1 MLVKINRSWL
11 RAIVM
16 LTAMLGISSGAW
28 GATTYYLLWGDNNN
42 NPTSFVSK
50 GSQSGTSTWTWNL
63 SESLASGRNY
73 YFVVSTSST
82 YTGIISGS
90 GSSSSDIVDGS
101 GITSSRDRQD
111 YWVSSTQYFFYR
123 IALSSARTSLTI
135 SYSSSTGK
143 YTISGAATTYDVAT
157 NATGCTVSHTSYS
170 SVTAGSSVTFTVTP
184 TSGYTY
190 VNATY
195 SGGTSG
201 SISKS
206 DNTFTF
212 TPTGS
217 GTFNVTYAL
226 QYTVTPSISGGTVS
240 PSTPQTVASGSTVS
254 FTVTPESGYTYSSA
268 TYSGEKTSLTHDGNV
283 ITLAPTSSGTLSIA
297 YVGQSAPQVRI
308 GEKPRFDAECGL
320 TVGAYVAQRGCNNIT
335 NFTLYYSNIASF
347 RTDASYKT
355 GSKEVAVSAPYPGI
369 NSNTNITLTATE
381 VEEVVSPGQTLYLR
395 VKGTNTNGTA
405 LSDVVPVK
413 YECNRFVKRDLDV
426 DFRAC
431 PGEHQFAWGDM
442 FLSPEPTTWSA
453 KLTEKGGSTVSP
465 ATDATADFSLVN
477 GQMIW
482 NTAKKDQTSYV
493 YEFTAK
499 KAGYSDGTATLTI
512 TYSVPPAS
520 TGSFSSLSASPDEDV
535 TPYTPVALS
544 AEGTKGNI
552 DTIEWTSV
560 PASATFSDIS
570 TDLSGDDID
579 ATATFRVNKVSSEMD
594 YTVTVTGYNNT
605 NCSSVS
611 ESVTI
616 KVIPDEAEKCD

>member
-1 MLVKINRSWL
+1 MKRMLVKINRSWL

-73 YFVVSTSST
+73 YFAVSTSST

-101 GITSSRDRQD
+101 GITSSRDRQV

-157 NATGCTVSHTSYS
+157 NPTGCTVSPESYS
-170 SVTAGSSVTFTVTP
+170 SVTAGNSVSFTVTP

-195 SGGTSG
+195 SGGTS
-201 SISKS
+201 SDITKT
-206 DNTFTF
+206 DNTFSF
-212 TPTGS
+212 IPTGS

-268 TYSGEKTSLTHDGNV
+268 TYSGSKTSLTHDGNV
-283 ITLAPTSSGTLSIA
+283 ITLAPTSDGMLSIV

-320 TVGAYVAQRGCNNIT
+320 TVGAYVAQTGCDDIES
-335 NFTLYYSNIASF
+335 FTLYYSNIASF

-355 GSKEVAVSAPYPGI
+355 GSKEVVPESVPGI
-369 NSNTNITLTATE
+369 NSNTDITLTATE
-381 VEEVVSPGQTLYLR
+381 VEEVVSPGEILYLR
-395 VKGTNTNGTA
+395 VKGVNARGSA

-431 PGEHQFAWGDM
+431 PGEHQFAWSDM
-442 FLSPEPTTWSA
+442 FLSPEPATWSCT
-453 KLTEKGGSTVSP
+453 LGG
-465 ATDATADFSLVN
+465 ADATSDFTLVN

-482 NTAKKDQTSYV
+482 DTTGKTETSYTYVFTAKKD
-493 YEFTAK
+493 
-499 KAGYSDGTATLTI
+499 GYADGTATLNI
-512 TYSVPPAS
+512 TYDVPGSLS
-520 TGSFSSLSASPDEDV
+520 TGSITSLTAGADEA
-535 TPYTPVALS
+535 TPYENVSLTA
-544 AEGTKGNI
+544 AGTTGDI
-552 DTIEWTSV
+552 TQIEWTTS
-560 PASATFSDIS
+560 PATASIIS
-570 TDLSGDDID
+570 PSGNTLP
-579 ATATFRVNKVSSEMD
+579 ATATFKADKVSSTMT
-594 YTVTVTGYNNT
+594 YTVKVTGYRAG
-605 NCSSVS
+605 VS
-611 ESVTI
+611 EDCASASATTTI
-616 KVIPDEAEKCD
+616 TVKPDKTEDCD

>member
-11 RAIVM
+11 RAAAV
-16 LTAMLGISSGAW
+16 LVAMLGISSAAW
-28 GATTYYLLWGDNNN
+28 ADSFMYAEENDDYTGWTNYQTASCSGGTCTATITVTPNRTIYVGYA
-42 NPTSFVSK
+42 T
-50 GSQSGTSTWTWNL
+50 GT
-63 SESLASGRNY
+63 
-73 YFVVSTSST
+73 TSST
-82 YTGIISGS
+82 LYKGSISLSQTGLYWIQDQEKKGYHFAKFSTS
-90 GSSSSDIVDGS
+90 ATS
-101 GITSSRDRQD
+101 IT
-111 YWVSSTQYFFYR
+111 VSYNTSTH
-123 IALSSARTSLTI
+123 A
-135 SYSSSTGK
+135 
-143 YTISGAATTYDVAT
+143 YTIAAGAPPTYDVAT
-157 NATGCTVSHTSYS
+157 NATGCTVYPTSYS

-268 TYSGEKTSLTHDGNV
+268 TYSGTKTSLTRDGNV
-283 ITLAPTSSGTLSIA
+283 ITLAPTSSGTLSIV

-347 RTDASYKT
+347 RSDADYKT
-355 GSKEVAVSAPYPGI
+355 GSKEVAVSNPAI
-369 NSNTNITLTATE
+369 NTNTNITLSATE
-381 VEEVVSPGQTLYLR
+381 VEEVVSPGEILYLR
-395 VKGTNTNGTA
+395 VKGTNAQGSA

-431 PGEHQFAWGDM
+431 PGEHQFAWSDM
-442 FLSPEPTTWSA
+442 FLSPEPTTWSV
-453 KLTEKGGSTVSP
+453 TKGGN
-465 ATDATADFSLVN
+465 DAKADFTLVN

-482 NTAKKDQTSYV
+482 NTTGKTETSYTYV
-493 YEFTAK
+493 FTAK
-499 KAGYSDGTATLTI
+499 KDGYADGTATLNI
-512 TYSVPPAS
+512 TYDVPGSLS
-520 TGSFSSLSASPDEDV
+520 TGSITSLTAGADEA
-535 TPYTPVALS
+535 TPYENVSLTA
-544 AEGTKGNI
+544 AGTTGDI
-552 DTIEWTSV
+552 TQIEWTTS
-560 PASATFSDIS
+560 PATASIIDA
-570 TDLSGDDID
+570 SGNTLP
-579 ATATFRVNKVSSEMD
+579 ATATFKADKVSSTMT
-594 YTVTVTGYNNT
+594 YTVKVTGYRAG
-605 NCSSVS
+605 VS
-611 ESVTI
+611 EDCASASATTTI
-616 KVIPDEAEKCD
+616 TVKPDKTEDCD

>member
-1 MLVKINRSWL
+1 MKRMLVKINRSWL
-11 RAIVM
+11 RAAAV
-16 LTAMLGISSGAW
+16 LVAMLGISSAAW
-28 GATTYYLLWGDNNN
+28 ADSFMYAEESDDYTGWTNYQTASCSGGTCTATITITPNRTIYVGYA
-42 NPTSFVSK
+42 T
-50 GSQSGTSTWTWNL
+50 GT
-63 SESLASGRNY
+63 
-73 YFVVSTSST
+73 TSST
-82 YTGIISGS
+82 LYKGSISLSQTGLYWIQDQEKNGYHFAKFSTS
-90 GSSSSDIVDGS
+90 ATS
-101 GITSSRDRQD
+101 IT
-111 YWVSSTQYFFYR
+111 VSYNTSTH
-123 IALSSARTSLTI
+123 A
-135 SYSSSTGK
+135 
-143 YTISGAATTYDVAT
+143 YTIAAGAPPTYDVAT
-157 NATGCTVSHTSYS
+157 SATGCTVRPTSYS
-170 SVTAGSSVTFTVTP
+170 SVTAGNSVSFTVTP

-226 QYTVTPSISGGTVS
+226 QYTVTPSISGGMVS

-308 GEKPRFDAECGL
+308 GEKPRFGEECGL
-320 TVGAYVAQRGCNNIT
+320 TVGAYVAQTGCKDIES
-335 NFTLYYSNIASF
+335 FTLYYSNIASF

-355 GSKEVAVSAPYPGI
+355 GSKEVPVSAPDI
-369 NSNTNITLTATE
+369 NRNTNITLTATE
-381 VEEVVSPGQTLYLR
+381 VEEVVSPGEILYLR
-395 VKGTNTNGTA
+395 VKGVNARGSA

-413 YECNRFVKRDLDV
+413 YECNRFVKRDLEV

>member
-11 RAIVM
+11 RAAAV
-16 LTAMLGISSGAW
+16 LVAMLGISSAAW
-28 GATTYYLLWGDNNN
+28 ADSFMYAEENDDYTGWTNYQTASCSGGTCTATITVTPNRTIYVGYA
-42 NPTSFVSK
+42 T
-50 GSQSGTSTWTWNL
+50 GT
-63 SESLASGRNY
+63 
-73 YFVVSTSST
+73 TSST
-82 YTGIISGS
+82 LYKGSISLSQTGLYWIQDQEKNGYHFAKFSTS
-90 GSSSSDIVDGS
+90 ATS
-101 GITSSRDRQD
+101 IT
-111 YWVSSTQYFFYR
+111 VSYNTSTH
-123 IALSSARTSLTI
+123 A
-135 SYSSSTGK
+135 
-143 YTISGAATTYDVAT
+143 YTIAAGAPPTYDVAT
-157 NATGCTVSHTSYS
+157 NATGCTVSPTSYS

-240 PSTPQTVASGSTVS
+240 PSTPQTVASGSSVS

-268 TYSGEKTSLTHDGNV
+268 TYSGTKTSLTHDGNV
-283 ITLAPTSSGTLSIA
+283 ITLAPTSSGTLSIV

-347 RTDASYKT
+347 RSDADYKT
-355 GSKEVAVSAPYPGI
+355 GSKEVAVSNPAI
-369 NSNTNITLTATE
+369 NTNTNITLSATE
-381 VEEVVSPGQTLYLR
+381 VEEVVSPGEILYLR
-395 VKGTNTNGTA
+395 VKGTNAQGSA

-431 PGEHQFAWGDM
+431 PGEHQFAWSDM
-442 FLSPEPTTWSA
+442 FLSPEPTTWSV
-453 KLTEKGGSTVSP
+453 TKGGN
-465 ATDATADFSLVN
+465 DAKADFTLVN

-482 NTAKKDQTSYV
+482 NTTGKTETSYTYV
-493 YEFTAK
+493 FTAK
-499 KAGYSDGTATLTI
+499 KDGYADGTATLNI
-512 TYSVPPAS
+512 TYDVPGSLS
-520 TGSFSSLSASPDEDV
+520 TGSITSLTAGADEA
-535 TPYTPVALS
+535 TPYENVSLTA
-544 AEGTKGNI
+544 AGTTGDI
-552 DTIEWTSV
+552 TQIEWTTS
-560 PASATFSDIS
+560 PATASIIDA
-570 TDLSGDDID
+570 SGNTLP
-579 ATATFRVNKVSSEMD
+579 ATATFKADKVSSTMI
-594 YTVTVTGYNNT
+594 YTVKVTGYRAG
-605 NCSSVS
+605 VS
-611 ESVTI
+611 EDCASASATTTI
-616 KVIPDEAEKCD
+616 TVKPDKTEDCD

>member
-11 RAIVM
+11 RVAAVLI
-16 LTAMLGISSGAW
+16 AMLGISSAAW
-28 GATTYYLLWGDNNN
+28 ADSFMYAEENDDYTGWTNYQTASCSGGTCTATITVTPNRTIYVGYA
-42 NPTSFVSK
+42 T
-50 GSQSGTSTWTWNL
+50 GT
-63 SESLASGRNY
+63 
-73 YFVVSTSST
+73 TSST
-82 YTGIISGS
+82 LYKGSISLSQTGLYWIQDQEKNGYHFAKFSTS
-90 GSSSSDIVDGS
+90 ATS
-101 GITSSRDRQD
+101 IT
-111 YWVSSTQYFFYR
+111 VSYNTSTH
-123 IALSSARTSLTI
+123 A
-135 SYSSSTGK
+135 
-143 YTISGAATTYDVAT
+143 YTIAAGAPPTYDVAT
-157 NATGCTVSHTSYS
+157 NATGCTVSPTSYS

-268 TYSGEKTSLTHDGNV
+268 TYSGTKTSLTHDGNV
-283 ITLAPTSSGTLSIA
+283 ITLAPTSSGTLSIV

-347 RTDASYKT
+347 RSDADYKT
-355 GSKEVAVSAPYPGI
+355 GSKEVAVSNPAI
-369 NSNTNITLTATE
+369 NTNTNITLSATE
-381 VEEVVSPGQTLYLR
+381 VEEVVSPGEILYLR
-395 VKGTNTNGTA
+395 VKGTNAQGSA

-431 PGEHQFAWGDM
+431 PGEHQFAWSDM
-442 FLSPEPTTWSA
+442 FLSPEPTTWSV
-453 KLTEKGGSTVSP
+453 TKGGN
-465 ATDATADFSLVN
+465 DAKADFTLVN

-482 NTAKKDQTSYV
+482 NTTGKTETSYTYV
-493 YEFTAK
+493 FTAK
-499 KAGYSDGTATLTI
+499 KDGYADGTATLNI
-512 TYSVPPAS
+512 TYDVPGSLS
-520 TGSFSSLSASPDEDV
+520 TGSITSLTAGADEA
-535 TPYTPVALS
+535 TPYENVSLTA
-544 AEGTKGNI
+544 AGTTGDI
-552 DTIEWTSV
+552 TQIEWTTS
-560 PASATFSDIS
+560 PATASIIDA
-570 TDLSGDDID
+570 SGNTLP
-579 ATATFRVNKVSSEMD
+579 ATATFKADKVSSTMI
-594 YTVTVTGYNNT
+594 YTVKVTGYRAG
-605 NCSSVS
+605 VS
-611 ESVTI
+611 EDCASASATTTI
-616 KVIPDEAEKCD
+616 TVKPDKTEDCD

>member
-1 MLVKINRSWL
+1 MKRMLVKINRSWL

-28 GATTYYLLWGDNNN
+28 GVTTYYLLWGDNNN

-73 YFVVSTSST
+73 YFAVSTSST

-111 YWVSSTQYFFYR
+111 YWVSSTKYFFYR
-123 IALSSARTSLTI
+123 ITLSSARTSLTI

-157 NATGCTVSHTSYS
+157 NPTGCTVSPESYS
-170 SVTAGSSVTFTVTP
+170 SVTAGNSVSFTVTP

-201 SISKS
+201 DITET
-206 DNTFTF
+206 DNTFSF
-212 TPTGS
+212 IPTGS

-240 PSTPQTVASGSTVS
+240 PSSPQTVANGSTVS
-254 FTVTPESGYTYSSA
+254 FTVTPESGYTYSDA
-268 TYSGEKTSLTHDGNV
+268 TYSGTKTSLTRDGNV
-283 ITLAPTSSGTLSIA
+283 FTLAPTSSGTLSIV
-297 YVGQSAPQVRI
+297 YTGQSAPQVRI

-335 NFTLYYSNIASF
+335 QFTLYYSNIASF
-347 RTDASYKT
+347 RSDADYKT
-355 GSKEVAVSAPYPGI
+355 SSKEVTASNPAI
-369 NSNTNITLTATE
+369 NTNTNITLTATE
-381 VEEVVSPGQTLYLR
+381 VEEVVSPGQILYLR
-395 VKGTNTNGTA
+395 VKGTNAQGSA

-413 YECNRFVKRDLDV
+413 YECNRFVKRDLNV

-442 FLSPEPTTWSA
+442 FLSPEPTTWSV
-453 KLTEKGGSTVSP
+453 TKGGN
-465 ATDATADFSLVN
+465 DAKADFTLVN

-482 NTAKKDQTSYV
+482 NTTGKTETSYTYV
-493 YEFTAK
+493 FTAK
-499 KAGYSDGTATLTI
+499 KDGYADGTATLNI
-512 TYSVPPAS
+512 TYDVP
-520 TGSFSSLSASPDEDV
+520 GSLSIGSITSLTAGADEA
-535 TPYTPVALS
+535 TPYENVSLTA
-544 AEGTKGNI
+544 AGTTGDI
-552 DTIEWTSV
+552 TQIEWTTS
-560 PASATFSDIS
+560 PATASIIS
-570 TDLSGDDID
+570 PSGNTLP
-579 ATATFRVNKVSSEMD
+579 ATATFKADKVSSTMT
-594 YTVTVTGYNNT
+594 YTVKVTGYRAG
-605 NCSSVS
+605 VS
-611 ESVTI
+611 EDCASASATTTI
-616 KVIPDEAEKCD
+616 TVKPDKTEDCD